1 MKKLKAWMAEH
12 KKFSVITLCL
22 LLMFTCGSAMSAIN
36 VSHHR
41 AETAK
46 EQHAENNTD
55 TTTAA
60 EKKTKEETG
69 KVELRPSY
77 NGLPCV
83 PAMPDTRSSQARTL
97 APRGFLPVS

>member
-12 KKFSVITLCL
+12 KKFSVIALCL

-46 EQHAENNTD
+46 EQHAGNNTD

-60 EKKTKEETG
+60 EK
-69 KVELRPSY
+69 
-77 NGLPCV
+77 
-83 PAMPDTRSSQARTL
+83 
-97 APRGFLPVS
+97 

>member
-1 MKKLKAWMAEH
+1 MKKLKAWMTEH
-12 KKFSVITLCL
+12 KKFSVIALCL

-46 EQHAENNTD
+46 EQNAGNNTD

-69 KVELRPSY
+69 KVELTDAQKEIIKGY
-77 NGLPCV
+77 
-83 PAMPDTRSSQARTL
+83 DTDAKELIR
-97 APRGFLPVS
+97 RGVRRAVEGRAF

>member
-12 KKFSVITLCL
+12 KKFSVIALCL

-46 EQHAENNTD
+46 EQNA
-55 TTTAA
+55 
-60 EKKTKEETG
+60 G
-69 KVELRPSY
+69 R
-77 NGLPCV
+77 
-83 PAMPDTRSSQARTL
+83 
-97 APRGFLPVS
+97 

>member
-12 KKFSVITLCL
+12 KKFSVIAMCL

-46 EQHAENNTD
+46 EQN
-55 TTTAA
+55 A
-60 EKKTKEETG
+60 EK
-69 KVELRPSY
+69 
-77 NGLPCV
+77 
-83 PAMPDTRSSQARTL
+83 
-97 APRGFLPVS
+97 

>member
-12 KKFSVITLCL
+12 KKFSVIALCL

-46 EQHAENNTD
+46 EQNAGNNTD

-69 KVELRPSY
+69 KVELTDQTEEERVSMSSLASVSY
-77 NGLPCV
+77 PL
-83 PAMPDTRSSQARTL
+83 MIS
-97 APRGFLPVS
+97 FLSLIHI

>member
-12 KKFSVITLCL
+12 KKFSVIALCL

-41 AETAK
+41 AEAAK
-46 EQHAENNTD
+46 EQNAGNDTD

-69 KVELRPSY
+69 KVELPMPRRKSSRDTIPIPRNSSTPSP
-77 NGLPCV
+77 LPSG
-83 PAMPDTRSSQARTL
+83 R
-97 APRGFLPVS
+97 

>member
-12 KKFSVITLCL
+12 KKFSVIALCL

-46 EQHAENNTD
+46 EQNAGNIAVLI
-55 TTTAA
+55 TTMMGLVKSGSWA
-60 EKKTKEETG
+60 KEILG
-69 KVELRPSY
+69 
-77 NGLPCV
+77 
-83 PAMPDTRSSQARTL
+83 A
-97 APRGFLPVS
+97 